1 MKRVQINIENR
12 KVGSMAYDFKFI
24 RQVEFSETDL
34 AGIMHFSN
42 FFRYME
48 ATEHAFYRSLGFSVH
63 HRQGDQAIG
72 WPRVRAECRFE
83 RPLRFEDEVEIHLV
97 VREKDVKSIVYDFI
111 FRKLNDKAN
120 REIARGS
127 FTTVCVSMDRVSGKM
142 KAVPIPEE
150 ISAKIEVAPKEL
162 LT

>member
-1 MKRVQINIENR
+1 
-12 KVGSMAYDFKFI
+12 MAYDFKLT

-48 ATEHAFYRSLGFSVH
+48 AAEHAFYRSLGFSVH
-63 HRQGDQAIG
+63 HRQGDPIIG

-97 VREKDVKSIVYDFI
+97 VREKDDKSIVYDFI
-111 FRKLNDKAN
+111 FRKLNDEAN
-120 REIARGS
+120 REVARGS
-127 FTTVCVSMDRVSGKM
+127 FTTVCVRMDSVSGKM
-142 KAVPIPEE
+142 EAVAIPEE
-150 ISAKIEVAPKEL
+150 IDAKIEVAPKE
-162 LT
+162 